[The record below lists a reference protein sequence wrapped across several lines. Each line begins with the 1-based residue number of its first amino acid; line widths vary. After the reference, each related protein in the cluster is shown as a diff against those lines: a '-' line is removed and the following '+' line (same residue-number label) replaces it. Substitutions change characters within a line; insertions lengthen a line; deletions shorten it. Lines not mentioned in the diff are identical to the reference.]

1 MAAPLTVHVLEPGEE
16 AAWQDF
22 LQRSSNTTLFHELR
36 FLAYHP
42 PGRFRFHHL
51 VVRNGSQI
59 VSVIPGGV
67 IENAEGVTWRSPIGA
82 SIGGPALPPH
92 QRLPEVLAIVEAV
105 QEHARRQRWKGIDIT
120 VPPAVYHPSIGD
132 VTGFALFRQGFRETR
147 RWLCPM
153 IDLAAAP
160 ADVPAVETVFERRQ
174 LQALRAA
181 VRRGSMALETG
192 IEGLED
198 FRPVFD
204 ETYAR
209 HGTRP
214 THTIEEI
221 ATLLSRYPDRVRL
234 MLTREDGCVTAGLM
248 VMGLTSTV
256 ATTTYI
262 CSSARGLEGS
272 GAVVALAE
280 LIANLQRTGCRWLD
294 LGPSASESTLNAGVM
309 LFKEG
314 LGGVGYCRSQWS
326 WTASP

>member
-1 MAAPLTVHVLEPGEE
+1 MAQSLTVHVLEPGEE

-22 LQRSSNTTLFHELR
+22 LERSSNGTLFHDLG

-67 IENAEGVTWRSPIGA
+67 IENAEGVTWRSPMGA
-82 SIGGPALPPH
+82 SIGGPALPLH
-92 QRLPEVLAIVEAV
+92 QRLPEVLAIVAAV
-105 QEHARRQRWKGIDIT
+105 QEYARRERWMGVEMT
-120 VPPAVYHPSIGD
+120 VPPAVYHPRIGD

-160 ADVPAVETVFERRQ
+160 ADTPVVEAVFERRQ

-181 VRRGSMALETG
+181 VRRGSMAFDTG

-221 ATLLSRYPDRVRL
+221 STLLNRFPDRVRL
-234 MLTREDGCVTAGLM
+234 MLTRHDGCVTAGLL
-248 VMGLTSTV
+248 VMRLTSAV
-256 ATTTYI
+256 AATTYI

-272 GAVVALAE
+272 GAVVAIAE
-280 LIANLQRTGCRWLD
+280 LILSLQRTGCRWLD

-326 WTASP
+326 WTASQ

>member
-1 MAAPLTVHVLEPGEE
+1 VARPLTVHVLEPGEE
-16 AAWQDF
+16 SAWQDF
-22 LQRSSNTTLFHELR
+22 LERSSNSTLFHDLR

-42 PGRFRFHHL
+42 PGRFHFHHL

-82 SIGGPALPPH
+82 SIGGPVLPSH
-92 QRLPEVLAIVEAV
+92 RRLSEVLAIVEAV
-105 QEHARRQRWKGIDIT
+105 QEHARRERWMGIEMT
-120 VPPAVYHPSIGD
+120 LPPAVYHPRIGD
-132 VTGFALFRQGFRETR
+132 VTGFALFRQGFHETR

-181 VRRGSMALETG
+181 VRRGSMAFETG
-192 IEGLED
+192 VEGLED

-214 THTIEEI
+214 THTIDEV
-221 ATLLSRYPDRVRL
+221 ATLLSHFPDRVRL
-234 MLTREDGCVTAGLM
+234 MLTRQDECVTAGLL
-248 VMGLTSTV
+248 VMRLTSTV
-256 ATTTYI
+256 AATTYI
-262 CSSARGLEGS
+262 CSSTRGLEGS

-280 LIANLQRTGCRWLD
+280 LIVSLRRTGCRWLD

-314 LGGVGYCRSQWS
+314 LGGVGYCRNQWS
-326 WTASP
+326 WTVSP